1 VEHVAH
7 YISTLDRSGKFALMI
22 WPYHAMLGGIG
33 HAIVSIIHEASFF
46 HSIARKSG
54 TDYQFK
60 GGNLLTENYSVIAPE
75 VTKQADG
82 APLCE
87 VNVAFF
93 EKLMSFDYIII
104 AGQAKSHCVA
114 WTVQDILDR
123 ICAKDSL
130 LARKVY
136 LLEDCTS
143 PVVIPGVVDFTEQA
157 DAAFRRFADAGMHV
171 VRSTDS
177 MDSWNGMG

>member
-1 VEHVAH
+1 
-7 YISTLDRSGKFALMI
+7 
-22 WPYHAMLGGIG
+22 
-33 HAIVSIIHEASFF
+33 
-46 HSIARKSG
+46 
-54 TDYQFK
+54 
-60 GGNLLTENYSVIAPE
+60 
-75 VTKQADG
+75 
-82 APLCE
+82 
-87 VNVAFF
+87 
-93 EKLMSFDYIII
+93 MSFDYVVV

-123 ICAKDSL
+123 ICAKDPL

-157 DAAFRRFADAGMHV
+157 DAAFRRFKDAGMHV

-177 MDSWNGMG
+177 MGTWGMGCTHP